1 MEILLVILPY
11 RNDRIT
17 SRIAMEI
24 LLKIL
29 SSDKVGL
36 PVGFPEW
43 VGLPV
48 GFPWKSYSK
57 SGNPT
62 GFRGCV
68 YIYLLLSFH
77 LKLI

>member
-1 MEILLVILPY
+1 MAILLVILRY
-11 RNDRIT
+11 KNGRIT
-17 SRIAMEI
+17 SRIVMEI

-68 YIYLLLSFH
+68 GALLAIVF
-77 LKLI
+77 

>member
-1 MEILLVILPY
+1 M
-11 RNDRIT
+11 
-17 SRIAMEI
+17 AI

-68 YIYLLLSFH
+68 KIQHARELLF
-77 LKLI
+77 